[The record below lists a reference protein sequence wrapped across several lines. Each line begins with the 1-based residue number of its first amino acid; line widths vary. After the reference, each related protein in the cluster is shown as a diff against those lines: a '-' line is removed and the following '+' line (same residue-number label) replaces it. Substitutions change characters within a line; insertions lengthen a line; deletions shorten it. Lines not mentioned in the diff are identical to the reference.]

1 MGYFSQRKKHERAN
15 LILNITLTTIT
26 VLTVLSFFDSSIS
39 RFFDLKIF
47 FFFLKK
53 FKKWY

>member
-1 MGYFSQRKKHERAN
+1 MQEIRSLRAFPGR
-15 LILNITLTTIT
+15 
-26 VLTVLSFFDSSIS
+26 FFIS